1 MRLKVIFIT
10 LCILSTLRM
19 NAQYSGV
26 QDRGVDFSGINFEKI
41 SYGIRLSP
49 AISWVNINHNDAQ
62 AEGANLSYGLGAVVE
77 YEINYLLSVV
87 SGVNY
92 HTFGG
97 YAFDNASLNDYTNK
111 DNFKLSYS
119 EIEIPLGLKLQTP
132 TLGDKSYY
140 IIGGLSTGFI
150 MSANE
155 KHTSTLA
162 KTDPTNYNI
171 LPVTSLSR
179 VGGFVGLGSNYRIGR
194 RLTLFGEIVYKTA
207 LTSVADGKNYSNDGF
222 HNYPQDI
229 EILPSSMVFSI
240 GLMF

>member
-1 MRLKVIFIT
+1 MRLKVLFIT
-10 LCILSTLRM
+10 LSILFSLSI

-26 QDRGVDFSGINFEKI
+26 QGRGIDFSGINYDKI

-62 AEGANLSYGLGAVVE
+62 AEGASLNYGLGAVVE

-92 HTFGG
+92 NTFGG
-97 YAFDNASLNDYTNK
+97 YAFDNASLNDFTNK
-111 DNFKLSYS
+111 DNFKLNYS
-119 EIEIPLGLKLQTP
+119 EIEIPVGLKLQTP
-132 TLGDKSYY
+132 SLGAKSYY
-140 IIGGLSTGFI
+140 ITGGISTGFI

-155 KHTSTLA
+155 KHTSTIA
-162 KTDPTNYNI
+162 KTDPTNHDI
-171 LPVTSLSR
+171 LSITSLSR
-179 VGGFVGLGSNYRIGR
+179 VGGFVGIGTNYHIGR
-194 RLTLFGEIVYKTA
+194 RFTLFGEIIYKAA
-207 LTSVADGKNYSNDGF
+207 LSNVANAENYSNDGL

-229 EILPSSMVFSI
+229 EILPSSMNFSI